1 MMHSSSPK
9 IFALLHALTAVFL
22 LQLTASRSMAAIV
35 VESGDFVTKA
45 TNLES
50 LAFGTGSNLY
60 VAPTQNQRN
69 DFAALAATL
78 LAGDLNAAD
87 TQAMALNYDLVE
99 FTDNVS
105 QTVYYG
111 LTEQL
116 VNGQPTRG
124 WGSFFVNFDA
134 VTAALVQAP
143 HPKFDSNTPEIAARA
158 FRLAGARGFML
169 AGAHRNANGPGTAD
183 VAHLPTSIFQEVHT
197 AWNGAQGENTAWSIH
212 GFNIDNDDHEAFPLD
227 TDAVISNGDGG
238 ISAEILATNNEFES
252 AGFVTYAYNTL
263 NVNDLLNVAVNGAVP
278 GNTFSSLGGTT
289 NVQGD
294 HSRGLGGTFVHVEM
308 EQSVRLTGEANR
320 ILAASAIAD
329 AILATALI
337 PEPATH
343 TLALIGIAYLLRLR
357 RRLAGRTISAG

>member
-1 MMHSSSPK
+1 MLTSSLPR
-9 IFALLHALTAVFL
+9 IFALLGVGAATLL
-22 LQLTASRSMAAIV
+22 LQLTAARSMAAIV
-35 VESGDFVTKA
+35 IESGDFVTKA
-45 TNLES
+45 ISLES

-78 LAGDLNAAD
+78 LAGDLNSAD
-87 TQAMALNYDLVE
+87 AQAMALNYNLVE

-105 QTVYYG
+105 QNVYYG

-116 VNGQPTRG
+116 VDNKPTRG

-134 VTAALVQAP
+134 VTAVLVQAP

-158 FRLAGARGFML
+158 FQLASARGYLL
-169 AGAHRNANGPGTAD
+169 AGAHRNANGQGTAD
-183 VAHLPTSIFQEVHT
+183 VAHLPTSIFQEVHI
-197 AWNGAQGENTAWSIH
+197 AWNGPQGENTAWSIH
-212 GFNIDNDDHEAFPLD
+212 GFDIDNDDHEAFPLD

-238 ISAEILATNNEFES
+238 ISAEILAMNNEFES
-252 AGFVTYAYNTL
+252 VGFETYAYNTL
-263 NVNDLLNVAVNGAVP
+263 DVFDPLNVAVNGAVA

-289 NVQGD
+289 NVQGVY
-294 HSRGLGGTFVHVEM
+294 SRGLGGTFVHVEM

-320 ILAASAIAD
+320 IIAAEAIAD

-337 PEPATH
+337 PEPTSQ
-343 TLALIGIAYLLRLR
+343 TLALIGFACLCRRIR
-357 RRLAGRTISAG
+357 RRISQAEIP